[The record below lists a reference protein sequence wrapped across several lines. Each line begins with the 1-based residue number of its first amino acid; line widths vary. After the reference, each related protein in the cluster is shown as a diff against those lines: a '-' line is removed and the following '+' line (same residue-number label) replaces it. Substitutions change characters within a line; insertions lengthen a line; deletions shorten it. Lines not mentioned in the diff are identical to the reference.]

1 MDRVVVRFYEELNDF
16 LPRDRRKRDLEIA
29 SRGRRSVKDLIES
42 LGVPHVEVD
51 LILVNGESVGF
62 DRIVADG
69 DRISVYPVFERL
81 DIASVTRLRPAPLRT
96 PRFVLDVHLRKL
108 ARRLRLLGFDV
119 DYHPDRDDAEL
130 AAVAE
135 AEERILL
142 SRDRRL
148 MMRKNVSRG
157 LWVRAT
163 DPVLQVDEVLD
174 RLDLRALCRPFTR
187 CIACNGI
194 IEAVDAGEPD
204 VLSKVPPG
212 VLAWCREF
220 HRCRLCGRI
229 YWKGSHYEKLTR
241 KLERIGRGG
250 GQWRRTPRDGEVT

>member
-1 MDRVVVRFYEELNDF
+1 MQRVVVRFYEELNDF
-16 LPRDRRKRDLEIA
+16 LPRDRRRRDLEIE

-81 DIASVTRLRPAPLRT
+81 DITSVTRLRPEPLRT

-119 DYHPDRDDAEL
+119 DYLPNRDDAEL

-135 AEERILL
+135 AEDRILL
-142 SRDRRL
+142 SRDQRL

-163 DPVLQVDEVLD
+163 DPELQVEEILD

-187 CIACNGI
+187 CVECNGI
-194 IEAVDAGEPD
+194 IEAVNDRDPEIGTR
-204 VLSKVPPG
+204 VPPG
-212 VLAWCREF
+212 VLAWCSVY
-220 HRCRLCGRI
+220 HRCRQCGRF
-229 YWKGSHYEKLTR
+229 YWKGSHYEKLR
-241 KLERIGRGG
+241 KRLEKIAAGG
-250 GQWRRTPRDGEVT
+250 GVNLDGVD